1 MRARPIEATRDLTG
15 KRPLIL
21 LTPDLRQAGKDRTE
35 QEYCLR
41 ANYAE
46 AIGEAGGFTLI
57 VPLDLER
64 IGDALAMASGVVIT
78 GTGPGAE
85 VAAERLAFE
94 ELLIREAL
102 RLGKPLL
109 GICHGMQM
117 IGEHLGGH
125 VIRDDPELVAGI
137 APHIPREVPDTLAHD
152 IVIEPESA
160 LFELAGG
167 TSARVNSLHR
177 HVLAGDGR
185 FRVVARAFD
194 GVVEAIEGTGDGFC
208 MGVQW
213 HPEYCLS
220 DLDRILLRRFV
231 QHCVDRAG
239 SAGAFGSGF
248 AERLSALG
256 LGMPEASVPPGAF
269 AGAVR
274 AGRLITVS
282 GQVPL
287 KEGRVLRTG
296 RLGEDLSIEEG
307 QECARWAV
315 LNALAQLGQAAGGLE
330 RIESFVRLAGYVAAT
345 ADFTR
350 HGAVVDGASEL
361 LRNLFPD
368 NWTHARVVLGVASL
382 PRGVPVEIELSA
394 MLTEEVC

>member
-1 MRARPIEATRDLTG
+1 MSARPIETARNLTE

-21 LTPDLRQAGKDRTE
+21 LTPDLRQTGKDRSE
-35 QEYCLR
+35 QEYSLR

-46 AIGEAGGFTLI
+46 AIGEAGGFALV
-57 VPLDLER
+57 VPLELER
-64 IGDALAMASGVVIT
+64 IGDAIAAADGVVIT

-85 VAAERLAFE
+85 VAAQRLEFE
-94 ELLIREAL
+94 HILIREAL

-109 GICHGMQM
+109 GICHGMQI

-125 VIRDDPELVAGI
+125 IVRDDPELVAGVTT
-137 APHIPREVPDTLAHD
+137 HVPREVPDILAHE
-152 IVIEPESA
+152 IVIEPEGA

-167 TSARVNSLHR
+167 PSARVNSLHR
-177 HVLAGDGR
+177 HVLAGNGR
-185 FRVVARAFD
+185 FRVVARALD

-213 HPEYCLS
+213 HPEYRLS
-220 DLDRILLRRFV
+220 DLDRRILQCFV
-231 QHCVDRAG
+231 QHCADRAG
-239 SAGAFGSGF
+239 SGGAFRSGF
-248 AERLSALG
+248 AARLSVLG
-256 LGMPEASVPPGAF
+256 LGMPDASVPPGAF

-287 KEGRVLRTG
+287 KDNRVLRTG
-296 RLGEDLSIEEG
+296 RLGEDVSIEEG
-307 QECARWAV
+307 QECARWAL
-315 LNALAQLGQAAGGLE
+315 LNALAQLERAAGGLE
-330 RIESFVRLAGYVAAT
+330 RIESFVRLAGYVAAA

-361 LRNLFPD
+361 LRYLFPD
-368 NWTHARVVLGVASL
+368 NWAHARVALGVASL

-394 MLTEEVC
+394 MLSEEGC